1 MKIYLLRYIVALVLW
16 STSLVAFAT
25 TGTILESTF
34 SGFPTNLGNNV
45 EHNGW
50 LLQQA
55 AYVTNNVNALYV
67 TGYVK
72 TPELGT
78 LAGDAELSFDYKSS
92 KNNGSSLVEITI
104 EGAGTFS
111 NGHKSMTTDAV
122 GSQNFVSTGAIA
134 ISDGDATTRIKF
146 SRVVGSDLFFMTNL
160 LICGEMVETA
170 QSTAPPTFSLA
181 EDYYKTAQTLVMS
194 CATEGATIY
203 YTTDGTAPTD
213 QSTQYT
219 GEISIG
225 ETQTVKAIAYK
236 GETASEVASAYYY
249 VGDFLYADAFTAN
262 EHGDS
267 TVASSFVLSNLN
279 IGRSAILTFRAKGT
293 TASSTL
299 NVRALENNE
308 GTPICDKTID
318 LTKDVWQSDTI
329 ALPTLKEGSTMTIYF
344 NNGNFAIDDILLVT
358 PLTITLSENASNT
371 ETLQNNRGKIV
382 DVATVRTL
390 RGGIWNTLCLPFAV
404 SRSVL
409 YTGIGGSQNC
419 YITTYDHF
427 ADNIMTFRTAAG
439 AEVIPAGTPF
449 LVKIDNT
456 VTNPVFRAVTITVT
470 APLFIADGGV
480 TFQGCFNPTPLEYNG
495 TDLFIG
501 TDNFLYVPAEA
512 TRTLGGLRA
521 FVHRANSQTRL
532 SLAFDDE
539 TTAIRQADIL
549 PAEAEALYTLQG
561 QRVVSPGRGLY
572 IKDGKK
578 IFIK

>member
-1 MKIYLLRYIVALVLW
+1 MNMIRQNLLRYITALMMCC
-16 STSLVAFAT
+16 SSLVATAELVNVFAEPFDGVVVNQIPVITGWSFVNCTGTNKTGNAGNTCLRVGNTNNTGRAT
-25 TGTILESTF
+25 TKALGVSGTCKLSFSYANATRNYSTLTV
-34 SGFPTNLGNNV
+34 SLLGNGSIDGTTSFSPTTT
-45 EHNGW
+45 EHTS
-50 LLQQA
+50 
-55 AYVTNNVNALYV
+55 VTV
-67 TGYVK
+67 TLTGV
-72 TPELGT
+72 TEETQIVFEGT
-78 LAGDAELSFDYKSS
+78 AG
-92 KNNGSSLVEITI
+92 G
-104 EGAGTFS
+104 
-111 NGHKSMTTDAV
+111 
-122 GSQNFVSTGAIA
+122 IA
-134 ISDGDATTRIKF
+134 IDD
-146 SRVVGSDLFFMTNL
+146 VVVKREVLNF
-160 LICGEMVETA
+160 C
-170 QSTAPPTFSLA
+170 APPTFSLA
-181 EDYYKTAQTLVMS
+181 EGYYKTAQTLTMS

-213 QSTQYT
+213 QSTQYS

-267 TVASSFVLSNLN
+267 TVASNFVLSNLN

-318 LTKDVWQSDTI
+318 LTKDVWLSDTI

-344 NNGNFAIDDILLVT
+344 NNGSFAIDDILLVT

-427 ADNIMTFRTAAG
+427 ADNIMTFRTAVG

-549 PAEAEALYTLQG
+549 PMEAEALYTLQG
-561 QRVVSPGRGLY
+561 QRVVCPGRGLY

>member
-1 MKIYLLRYIVALVLW
+1 MKNDIWHRVISLLIYVLPLTVYADLVPVFEQNFDDWDPPYSDGQFGNTYDNWSLSSCSKVSNSLW
-16 STSLVAFAT
+16 NCLKISGSAT
-25 TGTILESTF
+25 
-34 SGFPTNLGNNV
+34 
-45 EHNGW
+45 
-50 LLQQA
+50 
-55 AYVTNNVNALYV
+55 
-67 TGYVK
+67 
-72 TPELGT
+72 TPELGEE
-78 LAGDAELSFDYKSS
+78 GDLLLTFQYAKATASYVNLTVSVVGGGSITESVFPLSPTSNTSYTSAELHITNATSAS
-92 KNNGSSLVEITI
+92 KIVFST
-104 EGAGTFS
+104 EG
-111 NGHKSMTTDAV
+111 K
-122 GSQNFVSTGAIA
+122 GALI
-134 ISDGDATTRIKF
+134 DN
-146 SRVVGSDLFFMTNL
+146 VVVYAERDN
-160 LICGEMVETA
+160 I
-170 QSTAPPTFSLA
+170 TAPPIFSLA
-181 EDYYKTAQTLVMS
+181 EGYYKTPQTLAMN

-225 ETQTVKAIAYK
+225 ATQTVKAIAYK

-267 TVASSFVLSNLN
+267 TVASNFVLSNLN

-293 TASSTL
+293 AASSTL

-318 LTKDVWQSDTI
+318 LTKDVWLSDTI

-344 NNGNFAIDDILLVT
+344 NNGSFAIDDILLVT
-358 PLTITLSENASNT
+358 PPTITLSESANNT

-427 ADNIMTFRTAAG
+427 ADNIMTFRTADG

-480 TFQGCFNPTPLEYNG
+480 TFQGCFNPTSLEYNG

-561 QRVVSPGRGLY
+561 QRVVCPGRGLY

>member
-1 MKIYLLRYIVALVLW
+1 MRNDIWHRVISLLIYVLPLTVYADLVPVFEQNFDDWDPPYSGGQFGNTYDNWSLSSCSKVSNSLLNCLKI
-16 STSLVAFAT
+16 SGSAT
-25 TGTILESTF
+25 
-34 SGFPTNLGNNV
+34 
-45 EHNGW
+45 
-50 LLQQA
+50 
-55 AYVTNNVNALYV
+55 
-67 TGYVK
+67 
-72 TPELGT
+72 TPELDEE
-78 LAGDAELSFDYKSS
+78 GDLLLTFQYAKATANYVNLTVSVVGGGSITESVFPLSPTSYNSYTSAELHITNATSAS
-92 KNNGSSLVEITI
+92 KIVFST
-104 EGAGTFS
+104 EGY
-111 NGHKSMTTDAV
+111 
-122 GSQNFVSTGAIA
+122 GALI
-134 ISDGDATTRIKF
+134 DN
-146 SRVVGSDLFFMTNL
+146 VVVYAERDN
-160 LICGEMVETA
+160 I
-170 QSTAPPTFSLA
+170 TAPPTFSLA
-181 EDYYKTAQTLVMS
+181 EGYYKTPQTLAMS
-194 CATEGATIY
+194 CAAEGATIY

-267 TVASSFVLSNLN
+267 TVASNFVLSNLN

-293 TASSTL
+293 AASSTL

-308 GTPICDKTID
+308 GTPICDQTFG

-358 PLTITLSENASNT
+358 PLTITLSESANNT
-371 ETLQNNRGKIV
+371 ETLQNYQGKIV

-549 PAEAEALYTLQG
+549 PMEAEALYTLQG
-561 QRVVSPGRGLY
+561 QRVVCPGRGLY

>member
-1 MKIYLLRYIVALVLW
+1 MRNDIWHRVISLLIYVLPLTVYADLVPVFEQNFDDWDPPYSGGQFGNTYDNWSLSSCSKVSNSLLNCLKI
-16 STSLVAFAT
+16 SGSAT
-25 TGTILESTF
+25 
-34 SGFPTNLGNNV
+34 
-45 EHNGW
+45 
-50 LLQQA
+50 
-55 AYVTNNVNALYV
+55 
-67 TGYVK
+67 
-72 TPELGT
+72 TPELGEE
-78 LAGDAELSFDYKSS
+78 GDLLLTFQYTKATANYVNLTVSVVGGGSITESVFPLSPTSNNSYTSAELHITNATSAS
-92 KNNGSSLVEITI
+92 KIVFSTEGNGALID
-104 EGAGTFS
+104 
-111 NGHKSMTTDAV
+111 N
-122 GSQNFVSTGAIA
+122 
-134 ISDGDATTRIKF
+134 
-146 SRVVGSDLFFMTNL
+146 VVVYAERDN
-160 LICGEMVETA
+160 I
-170 QSTAPPTFSLA
+170 TAPPTFSLA
-181 EDYYKTAQTLVMS
+181 EGYYKTAQTLAMS

-225 ETQTVKAIAYK
+225 ATQTVKAIAYK

-267 TVASSFVLSNLN
+267 TVASNFVLSNLN

-293 TASSTL
+293 AASSTL

-308 GTPICDKTID
+308 GTPICDQTFG

-449 LVKIDNT
+449 LVKNDNT

-480 TFQGCFNPTPLEYNG
+480 TFQGCFNPTSLEYNG

>member
-1 MKIYLLRYIVALVLW
+1 MFSTEGNGAL
-16 STSLVAFAT
+16 
-25 TGTILESTF
+25 ID
-34 SGFPTNLGNNV
+34 NV
-45 EHNGW
+45 VV
-50 LLQQA
+50 
-55 AYVTNNVNALYV
+55 Y
-67 TGYVK
+67 
-72 TPELGT
+72 
-78 LAGDAELSFDYKSS
+78 AERD
-92 KNNGSSLVEITI
+92 NI
-104 EGAGTFS
+104 
-111 NGHKSMTTDAV
+111 
-122 GSQNFVSTGAIA
+122 
-134 ISDGDATTRIKF
+134 
-146 SRVVGSDLFFMTNL
+146 
-160 LICGEMVETA
+160 
-170 QSTAPPTFSLA
+170 TAPPTFSLA
-181 EDYYKTAQTLVMS
+181 EGYYKTAQTLVMS

-225 ETQTVKAIAYK
+225 AIQTVKAIAYK

-267 TVASSFVLSNLN
+267 TVANSFVLSNLN

-293 TASSTL
+293 AASSTL
-299 NVRALENNE
+299 NVRALENNT
-308 GTPICDKTID
+308 GTPVCDQTID

-358 PLTITLSENASNT
+358 PPSITLSESASNT

-480 TFQGCFNPTPLEYNG
+480 TFQGCFNPTSLEYNG

-549 PAEAEALYTLQG
+549 PMEAEALYTLQG
-561 QRVVSPGRGLY
+561 QRVVCPGRGLY

>member
-1 MKIYLLRYIVALVLW
+1 
-16 STSLVAFAT
+16 
-25 TGTILESTF
+25 
-34 SGFPTNLGNNV
+34 
-45 EHNGW
+45 
-50 LLQQA
+50 
-55 AYVTNNVNALYV
+55 
-67 TGYVK
+67 
-72 TPELGT
+72 
-78 LAGDAELSFDYKSS
+78 
-92 KNNGSSLVEITI
+92 
-104 EGAGTFS
+104 
-111 NGHKSMTTDAV
+111 
-122 GSQNFVSTGAIA
+122 
-134 ISDGDATTRIKF
+134 
-146 SRVVGSDLFFMTNL
+146 
-160 LICGEMVETA
+160 
-170 QSTAPPTFSLA
+170 
-181 EDYYKTAQTLVMS
+181 
-194 CATEGATIY
+194 
-203 YTTDGTAPTD
+203 
-213 QSTQYT
+213 
-219 GEISIG
+219 
-225 ETQTVKAIAYK
+225 
-236 GETASEVASAYYY
+236 
-249 VGDFLYADAFTAN
+249 
-262 EHGDS
+262 
-267 TVASSFVLSNLN
+267 
-279 IGRSAILTFRAKGT
+279 
-293 TASSTL
+293 
-299 NVRALENNE
+299 
-308 GTPICDKTID
+308 
-318 LTKDVWQSDTI
+318 
-329 ALPTLKEGSTMTIYF
+329 MTIYF
-344 NNGNFAIDDILLVT
+344 NNGSFAIDDILLVT
-358 PLTITLSENASNT
+358 PLTITLSESANNT

-427 ADNIMTFRTAAG
+427 ADNIMTFRTVSG

-561 QRVVSPGRGLY
+561 QRVVCPGRGLY
-572 IKDGKK
+572 VKDGKK